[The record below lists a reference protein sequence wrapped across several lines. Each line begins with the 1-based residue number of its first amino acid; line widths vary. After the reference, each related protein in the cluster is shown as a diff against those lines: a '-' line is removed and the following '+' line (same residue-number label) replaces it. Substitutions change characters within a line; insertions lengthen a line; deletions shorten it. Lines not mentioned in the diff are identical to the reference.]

1 MADVSEETAFNLIH
15 LKELLVALLQ
25 RLPIPVQ
32 LIAQRE
38 FAKAVLAVEEA
49 AGHDNYAR
57 EHQEIE
63 VVFKHPSGLMAGNAP
78 GMDQEGSNVHQDYQA
93 DGHETFNESPVE
105 HKADDQQHQVQ
116 PGVVRRDRSLPQIN
130 HH

>member
-1 MADVSEETAFNLIH
+1 MADVGEETAFNLIH
-15 LKELLVALLQ
+15 LQKLLVALLQ

-49 AGHDNYAR
+49 AGHDNNAC

-63 VVFKHPSGLMAGNAP
+63 VVLKHPSGLVAGNAP
-78 GMDQEGSNVHQDYQA
+78 GVDQAGSNVHQDYQA
-93 DGHETFNESPVE
+93 DGHEAFDESPVE
-105 HKADDQQHQVQ
+105 HKADNQQHQ
-116 PGVVRRDRSLPQIN
+116 I
-130 HH
+130 